1 MNLKPC
7 GLILRIMKKPVVL
20 TGHDTII
27 LLPVEELEFGHCI
40 LRAENRVVLL
50 FHVMKYLR

>member
-1 MNLKPC
+1 
-7 GLILRIMKKPVVL
+7 MKKPVVL

-40 LRAENRVVLL
+40 LRAEKRVVLL
-50 FHVMKYLR
+50 FHVMKD